1 MAVRLGAIQASVATT
16 WTYIQSSQMSPQA
29 ATGISMAALYSLHA
43 LLQADDEQVQG
54 WWRAALLLSDP
65 NHRILLDTLGAIQLE
80 QCQLRLSALRDLPE
94 VNTITSLEDI
104 HAFINGAIGTG
115 APRYNAGDIIG
126 CCSVYWATMMS
137 LVSAPVF
144 RGFHG
149 HARAMA
155 PLREIVEQAPPPL
168 PMIAHNADDFAWQL
182 RHALDAVLS
191 LRG

>member
-16 WTYIQSSQMSPQA
+16 WTYIQSSQMSPQG
-29 ATGISMAALYSLHA
+29 ATGISMAALHSLHT

-65 NHRILLDTLGAIQLE
+65 NHRLLLDTLGATQLE
-80 QCQLRLSALRDLPE
+80 QSQLRLAALRDLPE

-104 HAFINGAIGTG
+104 HVIINSAIGIG

-126 CCSVYWATMMS
+126 CCTVYWATMMA
-137 LVSAPVF
+137 LVAAPVF

-149 HARAMA
+149 HARAMG
-155 PLREIVEQAPPPL
+155 PLREIVDQPPP
-168 PMIAHNADDFAWQL
+168 PFPVIGQGSDEFAWQL
-182 RHALDAVLS
+182 RHAMDAVLA